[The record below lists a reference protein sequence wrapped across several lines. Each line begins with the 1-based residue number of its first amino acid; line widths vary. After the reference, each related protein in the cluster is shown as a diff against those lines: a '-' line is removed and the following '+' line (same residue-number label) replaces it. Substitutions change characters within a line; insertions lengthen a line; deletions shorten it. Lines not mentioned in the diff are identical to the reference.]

1 MIVDLP
7 DTTTSKVSKKIWS
20 DARRGRRRRPRAAC

>member
-7 DTTTSKVSKKIWS
+7 DTTTGAVNKKLDSLRTEEI
-20 DARRGRRRRPRAAC
+20 GRAHV